1 MFVPDF
7 EIACTC
13 TPVERPC
20 VMSKLLVTIWN
31 SAIASRLKRGSP
43 EPELSTFCLICWP
56 SRFRLNDSFWP
67 MPGEFV
73 TLFAVTPF
81 TSSDSSSQLR
91 PCSGIAS
98 ICRRS
103 TLPATCV
110 ELRSTSGDS
119 PFTVRL
125 SSTPEIFIV
134 SASDAFW
141 PTSSSIRGTSVFE
154 NPASSASIL

>member
-73 TLFAVTPF
+73 TLFAVTP
-81 TSSDSSSQLR
+81 LR
-91 PCSGIAS
+91 AALVIAFAE
-98 ICRRS
+98 
-103 TLPATCV
+103 LAAGDGV
-110 ELRSTSGDS
+110 EVTTHI
-119 PFTVRL
+119 TVRR
-125 SSTPEIFIV
+125 T
-134 SASDAFW
+134 AS
-141 PTSSSIRGTSVFE
+141 R
-154 NPASSASIL
+154 